1 MEPKNDPADSESHQE
16 DAHESREDEN
26 GTPHD
31 REESQEKQEDYME
44 ELKQA
49 HDLEAKRLMDAKAQR
64 KQVEKDAELLKN
76 RIALLQ
82 MEEKK
87 ARKKIDETK
96 KRTNEVTILK

>member
-1 MEPKNDPADSESHQE
+1 MPTKFVKNYSKNSKFPY
-16 DAHESREDEN
+16 RENEN
-26 GTPHD
+26 GTGHD
-31 REESQEKQEDYME
+31 KDDSQDNQDDYME
-44 ELKQA
+44 ELKQN
-49 HDLEAKRLMDAKAQR
+49 HERDSKRLMDAKAQR

-96 KRTNEVTILK
+96 KRTNEVMILK

>member
-1 MEPKNDPADSESHQE
+1 
-16 DAHESREDEN
+16 
-26 GTPHD
+26 
-31 REESQEKQEDYME
+31 ME
-44 ELKQA
+44 ELKEAQ
-49 HDLEAKRLMDAKAQR
+49 DQDAKRLMDAKAQR

-96 KRTNEVTILK
+96 KRTNEVVILK

>member
-1 MEPKNDPADSESHQE
+1 
-16 DAHESREDEN
+16 
-26 GTPHD
+26 
-31 REESQEKQEDYME
+31 
-44 ELKQA
+44 
-49 HDLEAKRLMDAKAQR
+49 MDAKSQR

-96 KRTNEVTILK
+96 KRTNEVVVLK

>member
-1 MEPKNDPADSESHQE
+1 MLKNPKISF
-16 DAHESREDEN
+16 REDEN
-26 GTPHD
+26 GTGHERD
-31 REESQEKQEDYME
+31 ESQEKQDNYME
-44 ELKQA
+44 ELKEGQE
-49 HDLEAKRLMDAKAQR
+49 HDSKRLMDAKAQR

-96 KRTNEVTILK
+96 KRTNEVMILK